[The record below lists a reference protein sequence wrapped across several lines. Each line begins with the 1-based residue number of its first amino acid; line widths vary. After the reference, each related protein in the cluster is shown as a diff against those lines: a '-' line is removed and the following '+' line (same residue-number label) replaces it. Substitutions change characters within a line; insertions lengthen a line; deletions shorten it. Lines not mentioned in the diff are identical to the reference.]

1 MKKQMNLIK
10 EFVKMLLIVAL
21 LTLIGKESKAQV
33 LPEYSAFPETSV
45 GLQLGTQGFGI
56 QGTKSFARF
65 FNVRVGFN
73 TTADLSFQY
82 NNRTTQ
88 LDRTSVYAI
97 IDWQPLYGRTDWFAS
112 KWFVSTG
119 VSYYFTN
126 SLYRQGID
134 QVPNYY
140 IYMSKFR
147 PYIGTGLGNISI
159 SDHIGLRT
167 DFGWFIPTSAAT
179 STYENKADK
188 VSTGIRGLLPG
199 LNAGATI
206 YIKF

>member
-1 MKKQMNLIK
+1 MKKQINLIK
-10 EFVKMLLIVAL
+10 EFVKMLLIIAL
-21 LTLIGKESKAQV
+21 LSILGKANAQV

-65 FNVRVGFN
+65 LNARVGFN

-82 NNRTTQ
+82 NNRTVQ

-97 IDWQPLYGRTDWFAS
+97 VDWQPLYGRTDWLAR
-112 KWFVSTG
+112 KWFISTG
-119 VSYYFTN
+119 ISYYFSNTV
-126 SLYRQGID
+126 YRQGVGVLPD
-134 QVPNYY
+134 YY
-140 IYMSKFR
+140 IYMSKLR
-147 PYIGTGLGNISI
+147 PYIGTGLGNIPI
-159 SDHIGLRT
+159 SNHIGLRT
-167 DFGWFIPTSAAT
+167 DLGWYIPTSAAT
-179 STYENKADK
+179 SSYENKGEK
-188 VSTGIRGLLPG
+188 VSTGLRGLLPG